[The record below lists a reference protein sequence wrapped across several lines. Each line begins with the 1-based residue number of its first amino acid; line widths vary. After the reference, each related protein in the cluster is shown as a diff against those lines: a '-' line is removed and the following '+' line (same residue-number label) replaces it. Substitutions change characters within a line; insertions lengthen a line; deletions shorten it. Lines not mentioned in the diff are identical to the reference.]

1 MLVDTM
7 LVADTV
13 LLRHRKT
20 HRRYACAGIV
30 VPANVERLASTIC
43 AIALLCP
50 NKLTLSL
57 PVVCDATCT
66 NVSAS
71 RRCTTATTAQ
81 LQA

>member
-1 MLVDTM
+1 MREGVAEEGDAIVQHIACMLVDTM
-7 LVADTV
+7 LAADTM

-20 HRRYACAGIV
+20 RRRYACAGIV

-57 PVVCDATCT
+57 PVV
-66 NVSAS
+66 
-71 RRCTTATTAQ
+71 
-81 LQA
+81 